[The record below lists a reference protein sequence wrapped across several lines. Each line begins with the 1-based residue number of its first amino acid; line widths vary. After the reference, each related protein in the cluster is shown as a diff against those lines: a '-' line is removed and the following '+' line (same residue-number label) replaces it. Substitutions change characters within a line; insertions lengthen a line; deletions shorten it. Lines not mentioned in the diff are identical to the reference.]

1 MLMYAIFIKEL
12 NNFFSSLTGLIAAIV
27 FLVVNGLFI
36 WVFPG
41 ELNLLDGGYSTLDT
55 LFIMAP
61 WVFLFLVPAISMRS
75 FSEEK
80 RTGTIELLLT
90 RPISDI
96 HLILGKYFAVV
107 TLVIVILL
115 PSLIFFLSV
124 YLLGSP
130 VGNIDTG
137 GTWGS
142 YVGLFFLAAG
152 YAAISVF
159 ASSLTQ
165 NQIVAFIIGVILS
178 FFLYIGLESIASVYL
193 LKGIQHIIVPLGIN
207 EHYQSL
213 SRGVIDSRDIMYFIG
228 LSAFFILATR
238 LVLQTRKW

>member
-1 MLMYAIFIKEL
+1 MYAIFIKEL
-12 NNFFSSLTGLIAAIV
+12 NSFFSSLTGLVAAIV
-27 FLVVNGLFI
+27 FLVINGLFV

-41 ELNLLDGGYSTLDT
+41 ELNVLDGGYATLDT
-55 LFIMAP
+55 LFLMAP
-61 WVFLFLVPAISMRS
+61 WVFLFLVPAVAMRA
-75 FSEEK
+75 FAEEK

-90 RPISDI
+90 RPITDTQ
-96 HLILGKYFAVV
+96 LVLGKYFAVV
-107 TLVIVILL
+107 VLVIIILL

-130 VGNIDTG
+130 VGNVDTG

-142 YVGLFFLAAG
+142 YIGLFFLAAG

-165 NQIVAFIIGVILS
+165 NQIVSFIVGVILS
-178 FFLYIGLESIASVYL
+178 FFMYIGLESVASVYL
-193 LKGIQHIIVPLGIN
+193 FKDVEHILVSVGIN

-213 SRGVIDSRDIMYFIG
+213 SRGVIDSRDIVYFLG
-228 LSAFFILATR
+228 LSAFFILLTR
-238 LVLQTRKW
+238 FVLQRRKW

>member
-1 MLMYAIFIKEL
+1 MYAIFIKEL
-12 NNFFSSLTGLIAAIV
+12 NSFFSSLTGLIAAIV

-41 ELNLLDGGYSTLDT
+41 ELNVLDGGYSTLDT

-61 WVFLFLVPAISMRS
+61 WIFLFLVPAIAMRT

-90 RPISDI
+90 RPISDM

-107 TLVIVILL
+107 TLVIIILL

-124 YLLGSP
+124 YFLGSP

-142 YVGLFFLAAG
+142 YIGLFFLAAG

-165 NQIVAFIIGVILS
+165 NHIVSFIIGVILS
-178 FFLYIGLESIASVYL
+178 FFIYIGLESIASVYL
-193 LKGIQHIIVPLGIN
+193 LKDVEHIIVSLGIN

-213 SRGVIDSRDIMYFIG
+213 SRGVIDSRDIVYFIG
-228 LSAFFILATR
+228 LSALFILATR
-238 LVLQTRKW
+238 LVLQSRKW

>member
-1 MLMYAIFIKEL
+1 MYAIFIKEL
-12 NNFFSSLTGLIAAIV
+12 NSFFSSLTGLIAAIV

-41 ELNLLDGGYSTLDT
+41 ELNVLDGGYSTLDT

-61 WVFLFLVPAISMRS
+61 WIFLFLVPAIAMRT

-90 RPISDI
+90 RPITDV

-107 TLVIVILL
+107 TLVIIILL

-142 YVGLFFLAAG
+142 YIGLFFLAAG
-152 YAAISVF
+152 YAAIGVF

-165 NQIVAFIIGVILS
+165 NHIVSFIVGILIS

-193 LKGIQHIIVPLGIN
+193 LKDVEHILVSLGIN

-213 SRGVIDSRDIMYFIG
+213 SRGVIDSRDIIYFVG
-228 LSAFFILATR
+228 LSAFFILLTR

>member
-1 MLMYAIFIKEL
+1 MYAIFIKEL
-12 NNFFSSLTGLIAAIV
+12 NSFFSSLTGLIAAIV

-41 ELNLLDGGYSTLDT
+41 ELNVFDGGYSTLDT

-61 WVFLFLVPAISMRS
+61 WIFLFLVPAIAMRT

-90 RPISDI
+90 RPISDM

-107 TLVIVILL
+107 TLVIIILL
-115 PSLIFFLSV
+115 PSLVFFLSV
-124 YLLGSP
+124 YFLGSP

-142 YVGLFFLAAG
+142 YIGLFFLAAG

-165 NQIVAFIIGVILS
+165 NHIVSFIIGVILS
-178 FFLYIGLESIASVYL
+178 FFIYIGLESIASVYL
-193 LKGIQHIIVPLGIN
+193 LKDVEHIIVSLGIN
-207 EHYQSL
+207 QHYQSL
-213 SRGVIDSRDIMYFIG
+213 SRGVIDSRDIVYFIG
-228 LSAFFILATR
+228 LSALFILATR
-238 LVLQTRKW
+238 LVLQSRKW

>member
-1 MLMYAIFIKEL
+1 MYAIFIKEL
-12 NNFFSSLTGLIAAIV
+12 NSFFSSLTGLIAAIV

-41 ELNLLDGGYSTLDT
+41 ELNVFDGGYSTLDT

-61 WVFLFLVPAISMRS
+61 WIFLFLVPAIAMRT

-90 RPISDI
+90 RPISDM

-107 TLVIVILL
+107 TLVIIILL
-115 PSLIFFLSV
+115 PSLVFFLSV
-124 YLLGSP
+124 YFLGSP

-142 YVGLFFLAAG
+142 YIGLFFLAAG

-165 NQIVAFIIGVILS
+165 NHIVSFIIGVILS
-178 FFLYIGLESIASVYL
+178 FFIYIGLESIASVYL
-193 LKGIQHIIVPLGIN
+193 LKDVEHIIVSLGIN

-213 SRGVIDSRDIMYFIG
+213 SRGVIDSRDIVYFIG
-228 LSAFFILATR
+228 LSALFILATR
-238 LVLQTRKW
+238 LVLQSRKW

>member
-1 MLMYAIFIKEL
+1 MYAIFIKEL
-12 NNFFSSLTGLIAAIV
+12 NSFFSSLTGLIAAIV

-41 ELNLLDGGYSTLDT
+41 ELNVLDGGYSTLDT

-61 WVFLFLVPAISMRS
+61 WIFLFLVPAISMRT

-90 RPISDI
+90 RPITDM

-142 YVGLFFLAAG
+142 YIGLFFLAAG

-165 NQIVAFIIGVILS
+165 NHIVSFIIGVILS
-178 FFLYIGLESIASVYL
+178 FFIYIGLESIASVHL
-193 LKGIQHIIVPLGIN
+193 LKGVEHIVVSLGIN

-213 SRGVIDSRDIMYFIG
+213 SRGVIDSRDIVYFIG
-228 LSAFFILATR
+228 LSALFILATR
-238 LVLQTRKW
+238 LVLQSRKW

>member
-1 MLMYAIFIKEL
+1 MHAIFIKEL
-12 NNFFSSLTGLIAAIV
+12 NSFFSSLIGPIAAIV
-27 FLVVNGLFI
+27 FLVINGLFI

-41 ELNLLDGGYSTLDT
+41 ELNVLDGGYSTLDT

-61 WVFLFLVPAISMRS
+61 WVFLFLVPAIAMRT

-107 TLVIVILL
+107 ALVIIILL
-115 PSLIFFLSV
+115 PSLVFFLSV

-142 YVGLFFLAAG
+142 YIGLFFLAAG

-165 NQIVAFIIGVILS
+165 NHIVSFIIGVIIS
-178 FFLYIGLESIASVYL
+178 FFIYIGLESISSVYL
-193 LKGIQHIIVPLGIN
+193 LKDVEHIIVSLGIN

-213 SRGVIDSRDIMYFIG
+213 SRGVIDSRDIVYFIG
-228 LSAFFILATR
+228 LSAFFILLTR
-238 LVLQTRKW
+238 LVLQSRKW

>member
-1 MLMYAIFIKEL
+1 MYAIFIKEL
-12 NNFFSSLTGLIAAIV
+12 NSFFSSLTGLVAAIV
-27 FLVVNGLFI
+27 FLVINGLFV

-41 ELNLLDGGYSTLDT
+41 ELNVLDGGYATLDT
-55 LFIMAP
+55 LFLMAP
-61 WVFLFLVPAISMRS
+61 WVFLFLVPAVAQRA
-75 FSEEK
+75 FAEEK

-90 RPISDI
+90 RPITDTQ
-96 HLILGKYFAVV
+96 LVLGKYFAVV
-107 TLVIVILL
+107 VLVIIILL

-142 YVGLFFLAAG
+142 YIGLFFLAAG

-165 NQIVAFIIGVILS
+165 NQIVSFIVGVILS
-178 FFLYIGLESIASVYL
+178 FFMYIGLESVASVYL
-193 LKGIQHIIVPLGIN
+193 LKDVEHILVSVGIN

-213 SRGVIDSRDIMYFIG
+213 SRGVIDSRDIVYFLG
-228 LSAFFILATR
+228 LTAFFILLTR
-238 LVLQTRKW
+238 FVLQRRKW

>member
-1 MLMYAIFIKEL
+1 MYAIFIKEL
-12 NNFFSSLTGLIAAIV
+12 NSFFSSLTGLIAAVV
-27 FLVVNGLFI
+27 FLVANGLFI

-41 ELNLLDGGYSTLDT
+41 ELNVLDGGYSTLDT

-61 WVFLFLVPAISMRS
+61 WIFLFLVPAIAMRT

-90 RPISDI
+90 RPITDI
-96 HLILGKYFAVV
+96 HLVLGKYLAVV
-107 TLVIVILL
+107 TLVIIILL

-124 YLLGSP
+124 YLLGIP

-142 YVGLFFLAAG
+142 YIGLFFLAAG

-165 NQIVAFIIGVILS
+165 NHIISFILGVILS
-178 FFLYIGLESIASVYL
+178 FFIYIGFESIASVYL
-193 LKGIQHIIVPLGIN
+193 LKDVEHIVVSLGIN

-213 SRGVIDSRDIMYFIG
+213 SRGVIDSRDIVYFVG
-228 LSAFFILATR
+228 LSTFFILLTR
-238 LVLQTRKW
+238 LVLQSRKW

>member
-1 MLMYAIFIKEL
+1 MYAIFIKEL
-12 NNFFSSLTGLIAAIV
+12 NSFFSSLTGLVAAIV
-27 FLVVNGLFI
+27 FLVINGLFV

-41 ELNLLDGGYSTLDT
+41 ELNVLDGGYATLDT
-55 LFIMAP
+55 LFLMAP
-61 WVFLFLVPAISMRS
+61 WVFLFLVPAVAMRA
-75 FSEEK
+75 FAEEK

-90 RPISDI
+90 RPITDTQ
-96 HLILGKYFAVV
+96 LVLGKYFAVV
-107 TLVIVILL
+107 VLVIIILL

-142 YVGLFFLAAG
+142 YIGLFFLAAG

-165 NQIVAFIIGVILS
+165 NQIVSFIVGVILS
-178 FFLYIGLESIASVYL
+178 FFMYIGLESVASVYL
-193 LKGIQHIIVPLGIN
+193 FKDVEHILVSLGIN

-213 SRGVIDSRDIMYFIG
+213 SRGVIDSRDIVYFLG
-228 LSAFFILATR
+228 LSAFFILLTR
-238 LVLQTRKW
+238 FVLQRRKW